1 MKITKTRLKQIIKEE
16 LLKEQVS
23 DESIKN
29 MLFDKMMRREE
40 IDTRSLIDSV
50 SEFFGDKVEDW
61 EVEAVLQSEIFNKYY
76 NENDNYHALP
86 IIAGE
91 ILDHIENN
99 PGKSLKVPKEVD
111 GEQFSGII
119 NMLLNQGKI
128 EKREDGYAIKQ
139 DLKEYQDPS
148 LSDKQKQ
155 VDDLIMRDGGL
166 IDLIEEMGNSAPSML
181 DTYLMLIR
189 TIVASGIDKESLK
202 TLI

>member
-86 IIAGE
+86 IITGE

-128 EKREDGYAIKQ
+128 TKKGAKYYPTKED
-139 DLKEYQDPS
+139 
-148 LSDKQKQ
+148 
-155 VDDLIMRDGGL
+155 
-166 IDLIEEMGNSAPSML
+166 
-181 DTYLMLIR
+181 
-189 TIVASGIDKESLK
+189 
-202 TLI
+202 